1 MTSQN
6 RLERSVSIVS
16 DPFSDP
22 DVYYGEDDVR
32 KRLAHRRTFSAVRN
46 EPPRLNFVICPI
58 SDANMCRT

>member
-32 KRLAHRRTFSAVRN
+32 KRGAHRRTFSAVRN
-46 EPPRLNFVICPI
+46 EPLV
-58 SDANMCRT
+58 